1 MISRTGVTMT
11 RLTIALLALTLA
23 AALPAPASAQ
33 SQSELGTLSCQLR
46 PTIGLI
52 IGSRQRMTCVFSMA
66 DTTRRE
72 TYQGAITRLG
82 LDIGISAGGRMV
94 WVVRARASGPSG
106 RLPPRALTGL
116 YVGASGDISLGV
128 GVGANAL
135 VGGSNKSV
143 VLQPLS
149 LEASVG
155 VNLALGVAGLRLQ

>member
-1 MISRTGVTMT
+1 MSRSA
-11 RLTIALLALTLA
+11 IALLALMLA
-23 AALPAPASAQ
+23 SAVPAPASAQ
-33 SQSELGTLSCQLR
+33 SQSQAGTLTCQLR

-52 IGSRQRMTCVFSMA
+52 IGSRQRMSCVFSMA
-66 DTTRRE
+66 NTGRRE
-72 TYQGAITRLG
+72 TYEGRITRLG
-82 LDIGISAGGRMV
+82 LDIGVSAGGRMV
-94 WVVRARASGPSG
+94 WLVNARGD

-116 YVGASGDISLGV
+116 YVGASGEIALGV

-135 VGGSNKSV
+135 VGGSDKSI

>member
-1 MISRTGVTMT
+1 MP
-11 RLTIALLALTLA
+11 RLTIALLALGLA
-23 AALPAPASAQ
+23 AAIPAPAFAQ
-33 SQSELGTLSCQLR
+33 SQSQAGMLTCQLQ

-52 IGSRQRMTCVFSMA
+52 IGSRQRMSCVFTMA
-66 DTTRRE
+66 NTGRRE
-72 TYQGAITRLG
+72 TYEGRITRLG
-82 LDIGISAGGRMV
+82 LDIGVSAGGRM
-94 WVVRARASGPSG
+94 ARAVNARST

-116 YVGASGDISLGV
+116 YVGASGDIALGV

-135 VGGSNKSV
+135 VGGSDRSV

>member
-1 MISRTGVTMT
+1 V
-11 RLTIALLALTLA
+11 ALLLA
-23 AALPAPASAQ
+23 AAVPAPASAQ
-33 SQSELGTLSCQLR
+33 TQSEAGTLTCQLR

-52 IGSRQRMTCVFSMA
+52 IGSRQRMSCVF
-66 DTTRRE
+66 TITNTGRRE
-72 TYQGAITRLG
+72 TYEGRITRLG

-94 WVVRARASGPSG
+94 WLVKARSP

-116 YVGASGDISLGV
+116 YVGASGDIALGV

-135 VGGSNKSV
+135 VGGSDKSV

>member
-1 MISRTGVTMT
+1 MSRSA
-11 RLTIALLALTLA
+11 IALLALVLA
-23 AALPAPASAQ
+23 SAVPAPASAQ
-33 SQSELGTLSCQLR
+33 SQSQAGTLTCQLR

-52 IGSRQRMTCVFSMA
+52 IGSRQRMSCVFSMA
-66 DTTRRE
+66 NTGRRE
-72 TYQGAITRLG
+72 TYEGRITRLG
-82 LDIGISAGGRMV
+82 LDIGVSAGGRMV
-94 WVVRARASGPSG
+94 WLVNARGD

-116 YVGASGDISLGV
+116 YVGASGEIALGV

-135 VGGSNKSV
+135 VGGSDKSI